1 MMRFCGCVFMMT
13 FAPCSWVFQRNQLIQ
28 LGQFIVVG
36 SVSLITFWLCI
47 PHMFNEMPRQLLLQC
62 LAFSALV
69 AAWFDNRNMPSSQQ
83 EHGMIHFCFQS
94 RFAKSALVDF
104 PNPNAEKDPLHQRF
118 FETQL
123 LDTQQHD
130 ILQFLLQQT
139 CFSKSSI
146 LVKPPHQLAT
156 PNPWPTFTNS
166 APDIALL
173 TRHMSSPC
181 RSWPWRE
188 ATRHRCSRRCR
199 WISSLSCPWDAPGGR
214 SSLGAMVW

>member
-1 MMRFCGCVFMMT
+1 MMRYCGCVFMVT

-47 PHMFNEMPRQLLLQC
+47 PHMFNEMSRQLLLQC

-69 AAWFDNRNMPSSQQ
+69 AAWFDNRNMPSRQQ

-104 PNPNAEKDPLHQRF
+104 LNPNAEKDPLHQRF

-123 LDTQQHD
+123 LDLHNNTT
-130 ILQFLLQQT
+130 F
-139 CFSKSSI
+139 FSFFCNR
-146 LVKPPHQLAT
+146 LVV
-156 PNPWPTFTNS
+156 PNPPYLSSHHINLQPLTLDQPSPTQPQT
-166 APDIALL
+166 
-173 TRHMSSPC
+173 
-181 RSWPWRE
+181 
-188 ATRHRCSRRCR
+188 
-199 WISSLSCPWDAPGGR
+199 
-214 SSLGAMVW
+214 